1 MRPLFIRFL
10 LGRFAV
16 IFLFVL
22 AALTSLLVLFDVLA
36 HSEDL
41 TVNHASVLTPMA
53 CYAVLRLPTLATMII
68 PLAVLLAALV
78 AYERLAVQSEIVALG
93 SAGIS
98 LYRVVAVFL
107 GGALVVCALQFLLTL
122 TTVVTTE
129 VRLDRWAARSY
140 RGLPDASTLETGVAW
155 FASGPHLIRF
165 ANAREQGRVL
175 DRVTVVERGPD
186 GTMVGHYEAATA
198 RFTGTGWEL
207 SQISHTTL
215 DTAVT
220 ATIARQVFRWDFV
233 PRQVA
238 LVGLP
243 VDALP
248 LPMLHELATDPS
260 GRMERP
266 AHYYETWWHRRWAE
280 PLASLTMMLLA
291 APLGLQ
297 LKRGGRHVF
306 WGGIA
311 LGSGLLFFVLERIFV
326 AFGESGALP
335 PVLAIWSPLTV
346 FTLLGLGLLIHVQK

>member
-1 MRPLFIRFL
+1 MRPLFLRFL
-10 LGRFAV
+10 LRRFAA

-41 TVNHASVLTPMA
+41 TLNHASALTPMA
-53 CYAVLRLPTLATMII
+53 CYAALRLPTLATMIF

-107 GGALVVCALQFLLTL
+107 GGALAVGALQFLLTM

-129 VRLDRWAARSY
+129 VRLDRWAARGY
-140 RGLPDASTLETGVAW
+140 RGLPDASTLETGEAW
-155 FASGPHLIRF
+155 FASGPYLIRF
-165 ANAREQGRVL
+165 ANARERGHVL

-198 RFTGTGWEL
+198 RFAHDAWEL
-207 SQISHTTL
+207 SQVSHTTL
-215 DTAVT
+215 ETAVT
-220 ATIARQVFRWDFV
+220 EASARQVFRWDFV

-248 LPMLHELATDPS
+248 LAMLRELASDPS

-297 LKRGGRHVF
+297 LKRGGRHLL

-311 LGSGLLFFVLERIFV
+311 LGSGLLFFIVERIFV

-335 PVLAIWSPLTV
+335 PVLAIWSPFTV
-346 FTLLGLGLLIHVQK
+346 FTLLGLGLLLHVQK